1 MATLIIITHLITTV
15 LHNICYITADT
26 SAANDLIVF
35 NKISIAPDPPVKG
48 KKLTFTVDYDL
59 SEWYT
64 ICLTS
69 FCKVSMRRLWKELCE
84 SVCVPIILILHAEEE
99 VKGGTVKLSVKMGSI
114 NIYSNTLGLCD
125 LLSEA
130 GMSCPVAV
138 DHNGHASF
146 SQVVPS
152 EFPGVS

>member
-1 MATLIIITHLITTV
+1 M
-15 LHNICYITADT
+15 
-26 SAANDLIVF
+26 SPSVF
-35 NKISIAPDPPVKG
+35 PS
-48 KKLTFTVDYDL
+48 FL
-59 SEWYT
+59 SYMH
-64 ICLTS
+64 
-69 FCKVSMRRLWKELCE
+69 V
-84 SVCVPIILILHAEEE
+84 EEA

-114 NIYSNTLGLCD
+114 DIYSNTLGLCN

-130 GMSCPVAV
+130 GMPCPVAV